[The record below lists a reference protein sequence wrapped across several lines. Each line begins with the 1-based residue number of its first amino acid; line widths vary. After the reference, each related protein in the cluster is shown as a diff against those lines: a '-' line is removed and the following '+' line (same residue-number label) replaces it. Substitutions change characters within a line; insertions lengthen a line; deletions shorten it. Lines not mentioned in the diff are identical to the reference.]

1 MELKVFNDVHVNELV
16 CSLALRREAASRA
29 ERGEEPDE
37 AARRPPLPSGA
48 RSAICGASIVPSGGA
63 LAGGFVGGVP
73 TVLLGCA
80 PLTGGGAGRTPG
92 LQDAFPHTEVGS
104 LRGSVPQR
112 QAEQEVKRPV
122 SVPGFERETA
132 NISRRA
138 GRPERLPAATEAL
151 RSGDGT
157 GA

>member
-48 RSAICGASIVPSGGA
+48 RSAICGASIVRSGGA

-80 PLTGGGAGRTPG
+80 PLTGRRGGAHPQTPG
-92 LQDAFPHTEVGS
+92 RIPTH
-104 LRGSVPQR
+104 
-112 QAEQEVKRPV
+112 
-122 SVPGFERETA
+122 
-132 NISRRA
+132 
-138 GRPERLPAATEAL
+138 
-151 RSGDGT
+151 
-157 GA
+157 